1 MNVTAFVGI
10 SSLVLVVWLG
20 LAFFREVPSQR
31 YQPAPA
37 AGNNPPAD
45 NAQAPRLAIGEKISD

>member
-10 SSLVLVVWLG
+10 SSLLIVVWLG

-37 AGNNPPAD
+37 AGNNPPAGSS
-45 NAQAPRLAIGEKISD
+45 QLPRLASGEGISE

>member
-10 SSLVLVVWLG
+10 SSLLLVVWLG
-20 LAFFREVPSQR
+20 LAFIREVPSQR

-37 AGNNPPAD
+37 AGNNPAAGT
-45 NAQAPRLAIGEKISD
+45 AQLPRLASGEGISE